1 MVGVVTGDVTAAEY
15 LIQLLCHLLESRLV
29 FHVLILDT
37 CQVLDELGNHLL
49 RVDEMVTAF
58 FPSVW
63 EDFNIG
69 YLNDTVLD

>member
-1 MVGVVTGDVTAAEY
+1 MVGVVTSNVTAAEY

-49 RVDEMVTAF
+49 RVDEMVAAF
-58 FPSVW
+58 FPSVR